1 MKKIDRYI
9 IVKFIKSV
17 LLSLFAFIG
26 IFVLSRIFRVI
37 NYVTS
42 GRMTTVEG
50 AKYMAA
56 LIPGILVQ
64 ISPLAALLGGLI
76 TINKMASSLEIIA
89 LKTSGISFRR
99 IVLLPIIATFI
110 MAGGVFYI
118 SNSLQPKGL
127 KIARELKRKNQIND
141 DKIPIEKNDV
151 YLRGNGDYIY
161 HFDYI
166 NREENIAKGVEIV
179 ILNENFDAIKS
190 IITADLARYTVD
202 GKWELDRANENK
214 IAEKKVV
221 YHETYTN
228 LELKDNPKLFL
239 TPKYRKDE
247 LSLTELRKVAE
258 LLRKTGGEFKE
269 FQVEFHKRIAY
280 PFACVIIGVLGL
292 ALGSRYVRGS
302 SAINIALSVGF
313 GYGYYIVQASFEA
326 IAIGGILSPLVGE
339 WIPNLIFIGVGII
352 VMNKAEY

>member
-9 IVKFIKSV
+9 VVKFIKSV

-26 IFVLSRIFRVI
+26 IFVLSQIFKVI

-42 GRMTTVEG
+42 ERMTTVEG

-64 ISPLAALLGGLI
+64 VSPLAALLGGLI

-99 IVLLPIIATFI
+99 IVLLPIIVTFF
-110 MAGGVFYI
+110 MAGGAFYI

-127 KIARELKRKNQIND
+127 RVARELKRKNQIGE
-141 DKIPIEKNDV
+141 DKIPVEKNDV

-166 NREENIAKGVEIV
+166 NREENIARGVEIV
-179 ILNENFDAIKS
+179 ILNKNFDAIKS
-190 IITADLARYTVD
+190 IITAKSARYTAD
-202 GKWELDRANENK
+202 GRWELDGANENQIDEKK
-214 IAEKKVV
+214 IA
-221 YHETYTN
+221 YHKTYIN
-228 LELKDNPKLFL
+228 LKLKDEPKLFL
-239 TPKYRKDE
+239 TPKYRKEE
-247 LSLTELRKVAE
+247 LGLTELRKVAA
-258 LLRKTGGEFKE
+258 LLRKTGGESKE
-269 FQVEFHKRIAY
+269 FEVEFHKRIAY
-280 PFACVIIGVLGL
+280 PFACVIIGILGL

-302 SAINIALSVGF
+302 SAMNIALSIVF

-326 IAIGGILSPLVGE
+326 IAIGGILSPLVGA
-339 WIPNLIFIGVGII
+339 WIPNLIFIGIGMV
-352 VMNKAEY
+352 VMDKAEY

>member
-9 IVKFIKSV
+9 TVKFIKSI

-26 IFVLSRIFRVI
+26 IFILSQIFKVI

-42 GRMTTVEG
+42 ERMTIIEG
-50 AKYMAA
+50 TKYMIA
-56 LIPGILVQ
+56 LIPRILVQ
-64 ISPLAALLGGLI
+64 VSPLAALLGGLI
-76 TINKMASSLEIIA
+76 TINKMASNLEIIA

-110 MAGGVFYI
+110 MAGGIFYI
-118 SNSLQPKGL
+118 SNSLQPKGI
-127 KIARELKRKNQIND
+127 KVARELKRKNQID
-141 DKIPIEKNDV
+141 EDKIPIEKNDV

-166 NREENIAKGVEIV
+166 NRENNIAKGVEVV
-179 ILNENFDAIKS
+179 ILNKNFDAIKS
-190 IITADLARYTVD
+190 IITAKSARYTTK
-202 GKWELDRANENK
+202 GNWELHRATENK
-214 IAEKKVV
+214 IDGKKII
-221 YHETYTN
+221 YHEVYIN

-247 LSLTELRKVAE
+247 LSLTELRKAAQV
-258 LLRKTGGEFKE
+258 LRKTGGEFKE

-280 PFACVIIGVLGL
+280 PFACVVIGILGL

-302 SAINIALSVGF
+302 SAINIALSIAF
-313 GYGYYIVQASFEA
+313 GYGYYIVQAGFEA
-326 IAIGGILSPLVGE
+326 MALGGILSPLVGA
-339 WIPNLIFIGVGII
+339 WIPNLIFIGIGII
-352 VMNKAEY
+352 AMNKAEY

>member
-9 IVKFIKSV
+9 IAKFIKSV

-26 IFVLSRIFRVI
+26 IFVLSQIFKVI

-42 GRMTTVEG
+42 GRMTTIEG

-64 ISPLAALLGGLI
+64 VSPLAALLGGLI
-76 TINKMASSLEIIA
+76 TINKMASSLEVIA

-99 IVLLPIIATFI
+99 IVLFPIIATFI

-127 KIARELKRKNQIND
+127 KVARELKRKNQID
-141 DKIPIEKNDV
+141 EDKIPVEKNDI

-166 NREENIAKGVEIV
+166 NREENIAHGVEIV
-179 ILNENFDAIKS
+179 ILNKNFDAITS
-190 IITADLARYTVD
+190 IITAKSARYTAD
-202 GKWELDRANENK
+202 GTWELDEANENK
-214 IAEKKVV
+214 IEEKTVV
-221 YHETYTN
+221 YHKVYTN
-228 LELKDNPKLFL
+228 TELKDAPKLFL
-239 TPKYRKDE
+239 TPKYRKEE
-247 LSLTELRKVAE
+247 LSLTELKKIAL
-258 LLRKTGGEFKE
+258 LLRKTGGEAKE
-269 FQVEFHKRIAY
+269 FDVEFHKRIAY
-280 PFACVIIGVLGL
+280 PFACVVIGILGL

-302 SAINIALSVGF
+302 SAINIALSIAF

-326 IAIGGILSPLVGE
+326 VAMGGILSPFIGAWL
-339 WIPNLIFIGVGII
+339 PNLIFIGIGITA
-352 VMNKAEY
+352 MNKAEY

>member
-1 MKKIDRYI
+1 MKKIDKYI

-17 LLSLFAFIG
+17 ILSLFAFVG
-26 IFVLSRIFRVI
+26 IFILSQIFKII

-42 GRMTTVEG
+42 GRMTTIEG
-50 AKYMAA
+50 AKYMMA

-64 ISPLAALLGGLI
+64 VSPLSTLLGGLI

-99 IVLLPIIATFI
+99 IVLLPIIATF
-110 MAGGVFYI
+110 MMSGGIFYI

-127 KIARELKRKNQIND
+127 KVARELKRKNQID
-141 DKIPIEKNDV
+141 EDKIPVEKNDV

-166 NREENIAKGVEIV
+166 NRDTNIAKGVEIV
-179 ILNENFDAIKS
+179 ILNKNFDAIKS
-190 IITADLARYTVD
+190 IVTSKKARYTSND
-202 GKWELDRANENK
+202 IWELENANENK
-214 IAEKKVV
+214 IDEKKIV
-221 YHETYTN
+221 YHKVYKN
-228 LELKDNPKLFL
+228 LELKEDPKMFL

-247 LSLTELRKVAE
+247 LSLMELKRIS
-258 LLRKTGGEFKE
+258 LLLSKTGGEAKE
-269 FQVEFHKRIAY
+269 LEVEFHKRIAY
-280 PFACVIIGVLGL
+280 PFACVIMGMLGL

-302 SAINIALSVGF
+302 SAINIALSIAF

-326 IAIGGILSPLVGE
+326 VAMGGILSPLVGA
-339 WIPNLIFIGVGII
+339 WIPNIIFIGIGLIA
-352 VMNKAEY
+352 MNKAEY

>member
-26 IFVLSRIFRVI
+26 IFVLSQIFKVI

-42 GRMTTVEG
+42 GRMTSIEG

-56 LIPGILVQ
+56 LVPGILVQ
-64 ISPLAALLGGLI
+64 VSPLAALLGGLI
-76 TINKMASSLEIIA
+76 TINKMASSLEVIA

-118 SNSLQPKGL
+118 SNSLQPEGL
-127 KIARELKRKNQIND
+127 KVARELKRKNQID
-141 DKIPIEKNDV
+141 EDQIPVEKSNV

-166 NREENIAKGVEIV
+166 NREENIAKGVEVV
-179 ILNENFDAIKS
+179 ILNKNFDAIKS
-190 IITADLARYTVD
+190 IITAKSARYTD
-202 GKWELDRANENK
+202 GGRWELDRANENK
-214 IAEKKVV
+214 IDEKKVV
-221 YHETYTN
+221 FHKTYTN
-228 LELKDNPKLFL
+228 LQLKDEPKLFL
-239 TPKYRKDE
+239 TPKYRKEE
-247 LSLTELRKVAE
+247 LSLTELKRIAL
-258 LLRKTGGEFKE
+258 LLRKTGGEAKE
-269 FQVEFHKRIAY
+269 FDVEFHKRIAY
-280 PFACVIIGVLGL
+280 PFACVVIGILGL

-302 SAINIALSVGF
+302 SAINIALSIAF

-326 IAIGGILSPLVGE
+326 VAMGGILSPLIGA
-339 WIPNLIFIGVGII
+339 WMPNLIFIGIGLVA
-352 VMNKAEY
+352 MNKAEY

>member
-9 IVKFIKSV
+9 IFKFIKSV

-26 IFVLSRIFRVI
+26 IFVLSQIFKVI

-64 ISPLAALLGGLI
+64 VSPLAALLGGLI
-76 TINKMASSLEIIA
+76 TINKMASSLEVIA

-99 IVLLPIIATFI
+99 IVLLPIIAALI
-110 MAGGVFYI
+110 MSGGVFYI

-127 KIARELKRKNQIND
+127 KVARELKRKNQID
-141 DKIPIEKNDV
+141 EDEIPVEKKDV

-166 NREENIAKGVEIV
+166 NREKNIAEGVEIV
-179 ILNENFDAIKS
+179 ILTENFDAVKS
-190 IITADLARYTVD
+190 IITAKSARYTP
-202 GKWELDRANENK
+202 GGRWELDKANENK
-214 IAEKKVV
+214 IAERTVI
-221 YHETYTN
+221 YHDIYRN
-228 LELKDNPKLFL
+228 SELKDDPKLFL
-239 TPKYRKDE
+239 TPKYRKEE
-247 LSLTELRKVAE
+247 LSLTELKKIA
-258 LLRKTGGEFKE
+258 LLHRKTGGEAKE
-269 FQVEFHKRIAY
+269 FEVEFHKRIAY
-280 PFACVIIGVLGL
+280 PFACVVIGILGL

-302 SAINIALSVGF
+302 SAINIALSIAF

-326 IAIGGILSPLVGE
+326 IAMGGILSPLIGA
-339 WIPNLIFIGVGII
+339 WMPNLIFIGIGMIA
-352 VMNKAEY
+352 MNKAEY